1 MKTKFTASDLLP
13 VCVMAG
19 LFVLVD
25 LLAFSVAGPFYDAGG
40 GAFPDPGNPLNIVFF
55 IVTMLVVTGVILLII
70 KFWKKEVLKYFFL
83 GSTIFLSFYV
93 FYLLLVGVADPLV
106 SLALAVVGAGLLLF
120 AILKRPE
127 WYVID
132 AVALFMAVGG
142 IALIGIS
149 LTVPLVIILLIAMAV
164 YDAIA
169 VYRTKHMIDM
179 ADSFIDMKLP
189 VVFVVPRKKGY
200 SLIKQEKGLKDQ
212 IKDGDERGAYFL
224 GVGDVVFPG
233 ILAVSAFH
241 SLPDNGLLMAL
252 SVLVGSLIGFFVLM
266 TLVTKGKPQAGL
278 PLLCSGAILGY
289 LVAGFLIFGF
299 PPF

>member
-55 IVTMLVVTGVILLII
+55 IVTMLVVTGVILLVI

-120 AILKRPE
+120 AILKKPE

-132 AVALFMAVGG
+132 AVALFMAVGT

-200 SLIKQEKGLKDQ
+200 SLIKQEKSLKDQ